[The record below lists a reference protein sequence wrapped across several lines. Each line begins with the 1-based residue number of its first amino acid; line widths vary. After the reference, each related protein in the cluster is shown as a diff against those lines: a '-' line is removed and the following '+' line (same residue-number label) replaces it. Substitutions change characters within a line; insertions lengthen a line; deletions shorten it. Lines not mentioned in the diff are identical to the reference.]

1 MAPPEPEAEFE
12 WDPRK
17 AAANRRKHRVAF
29 EEAVTAFADPL
40 SVTVPDPDHSDPRE
54 ARYILIGL
62 SERGRLLVVSHAE
75 RGTAVRLISARQAT
89 RPERG
94 QYEEGE

>member
-1 MAPPEPEAEFE
+1 MEPDFE
-12 WDPRK
+12 WHAWK
-17 AAANRRKHRVAF
+17 AAENRRKHRVSF
-29 EEAVTAFADPL
+29 EEAVTSFADPL
-40 SVTVPDPDHSDPRE
+40 SVSVADHDHSGPRE

-75 RGTAVRLISARQAT
+75 RGPAIRIISAREAT
-89 RPERG
+89 RYERE